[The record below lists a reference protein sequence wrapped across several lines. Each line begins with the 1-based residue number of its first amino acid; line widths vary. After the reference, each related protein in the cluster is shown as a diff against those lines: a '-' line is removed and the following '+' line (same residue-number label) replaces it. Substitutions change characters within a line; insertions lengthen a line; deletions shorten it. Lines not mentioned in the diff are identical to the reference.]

1 MYTWY
6 CLSRTF
12 VQNYLMEITMFLG
25 IFTGFI
31 NLLLDVLELTIQ
43 FLHTVEEIRVSKFSL
58 QNKYKVKKN
67 QSNQQPILWVALNLG
82 EVKKGQQD
90 EETGDRLLSFI
101 AYELSRII

>member
-58 QNKYKVKKN
+58 QNKYKVKKISQTNN
-67 QSNQQPILWVALNLG
+67 QFFGLLSTWGKLKRGNRM
-82 EVKKGQQD
+82 KKQ
-90 EETGDRLLSFI
+90 ETGS
-101 AYELSRII
+101 